1 MPCGGGS
8 GGGDGDRGLRQLRK
22 QPPNKSM
29 QRSRPPMIERPAISG
44 TCPFAVDPSLSFSG
58 LACLIAGVNKGSP
71 GGRVVAGLIDGVDLM
86 IDVMK
91 SGAPSG
97 WPRQPAV
104 GGVVYLMVSAASDG
118 DMKE

>member
-1 MPCGGGS
+1 M
-8 GGGDGDRGLRQLRK
+8 
-22 QPPNKSM
+22 
-29 QRSRPPMIERPAISG
+29 
-44 TCPFAVDPSLSFSG
+44 
-58 LACLIAGVNKGSP
+58 
-71 GGRVVAGLIDGVDLM
+71 VVGMMDDVDLM

-118 DMKE
+118 DMNE